1 MGWAGSVPGHGEQE
15 GLGERAWFV
24 RITER
29 SSVYQEHVR
38 RKVVRGEAGKANR
51 NLNLNPGTP
60 VKGFESYPGG
70 IGKSL
75 KDSKRE

>member
-15 GLGERAWFV
+15 GLGERARFV

-29 SSVYQEHVR
+29 SSVYLEHVR
-38 RKVVRGEAGKANR
+38 GKVVREEAGKANR
-51 NLNLNPGTP
+51 NPKPWNTCQRIWII
-60 VKGFESYPGG
+60 SWG

-75 KDSKRE
+75 KDLKRE